1 MTTRPE
7 APTGFAAEIRTAV
20 LLSVSATVLILFL
33 AQARAGNVGGPDVFR
48 FLDVAQ
54 VVDPW
59 RRVPIEYAPGE
70 LLLIRWL
77 FDTGAVETAAV
88 RLALVAFAA
97 HLAAWGAV
105 RWGWGRTAGE
115 RYLIAAL
122 PLLLL
127 MYERIDLVPVALAA
141 WGLALAVRGR
151 PRTAGAALAAAVL
164 TKLWPAVLLPGLL
177 LRGGWRAFAWFSGV
191 LAAGALAWVAYGGAR
206 APVQVL
212 GFRGARGWEAGS
224 TVGVV
229 AWILGGG
236 PLTEEAGSARVGTA
250 PWWAKTLLGVVL
262 LSLLAVIWL
271 RARRRE
277 DDAGGRP
284 ALASVAALLLCTP
297 LFSTQYALWLLPWAG
312 VTSARDRD
320 PGALAAVLVVGVA
333 TAVIDLSG
341 YDPGTEVTAQ
351 VATVIRVAAL
361 GWLVVRELVPGA
373 TPERARRAPP
383 LPSSSPP
390 RSVA

>member
-1 MTTRPE
+1 MTTETNLTARWDSE
-7 APTGFAAEIRTAV
+7 FPTAM
-20 LLSVSATVLILFL
+20 LLLVSAVVLVLFL
-33 AQARAGNVGGPDVFR
+33 LQASSGQVGGPDVFR
-48 FLDVAQ
+48 FLHMARVAASG
-54 VVDPW
+54 
-59 RRVPIEYAPGE
+59 RAVPIEYAPGE
-70 LLLIRWL
+70 LLLIRGL
-77 FDTGAVETAAV
+77 FDTGTVETAAI
-88 RLALVAFAA
+88 RLALVSFAA
-97 HLAAWGAV
+97 HVSTWGAV
-105 RWGWGRTAGE
+105 RWGWGRTAAE
-115 RYLIAAL
+115 RYLFAVL

-127 MYERIDLVPVALAA
+127 MYERIDLVPVAVAA
-141 WGLALAVRGR
+141 WGVALAVRGR
-151 PRTAGAALAAAVL
+151 PRGAAVLLAAAVL

-177 LRGGWRAFAWFSGV
+177 LRGGWRAVAWFSGV

-351 VATVIRVAAL
+351 VATVIRVVAL